1 MAKNSTPSPE
11 AEAHKSFAPHRRGR
25 AADSRFKSSMFGA
38 FAKNVDDEI
47 KSVGH
52 EYSTGVNTLE
62 QISEQALCQEL
73 AIAML
78 SSFFG
83 VLALLLSGIGLFGLM
98 SYAVSRRTREIGI
111 RIALG
116 SPR

>member
-1 MAKNSTPSPE
+1 
-11 AEAHKSFAPHRRGR
+11 
-25 AADSRFKSSMFGA
+25 MFGA

-47 KSVGH
+47 KSFGH